1 MHIQTVIDQLRSMRL
16 TTMAE
21 SLSQRLSTDDADELE
36 PAEFFA
42 LLVEDEYQARK
53 RRKMERMV
61 ARANFKPE
69 QATIENLLYE
79 QARGFSKKD
88 IMRFTSSE
96 WIEQGRN
103 VIITGPTG
111 SGKSYLAE
119 AIGYRACLMGYASQ
133 KIRYP
138 ILFEQIHSA
147 KGTGQYLKYLAK
159 MAKIRV
165 LIIDDFL
172 MNAVDAR
179 DGEALMDIIEEKEQ
193 AGSVIVTTQLPQKQ
207 WHSRLP
213 DATIADAICDRL
225 VHTATHF
232 NLKGESMRKNRPH
245 YQPK

>member
-42 LLVEDEYQARK
+42 LLVEEEYQARK

-165 LIIDDFL
+165 LIIDDF
-172 MNAVDAR
+172 
-179 DGEALMDIIEEKEQ
+179 
-193 AGSVIVTTQLPQKQ
+193 
-207 WHSRLP
+207 
-213 DATIADAICDRL
+213 
-225 VHTATHF
+225 
-232 NLKGESMRKNRPH
+232 
-245 YQPK
+245 